1 MRLVFFLVLLGM
13 FSCQPP
19 KEQVKEAFSFDVDSE
34 EPNIKSIFDE
44 VLSNGEAYENLRYL
58 CKEIGPRLSGSPQAE
73 MAVEFTADLMR
84 NYGFDTVYLQ
94 EVMVPKWVRRKP
106 AVAYAMVQGEKVPLN
121 LCALGNSVS
130 TNGMIRAQ
138 VIEVQSFE
146 ELEALGKEKIKGKI
160 VFYNKPMD
168 PTFIR
173 TGKAYGSAGFQ
184 RWSGPSEAAKYGAVA
199 SINRSLGSA
208 IDDFPHT
215 GSTGYKL
222 NLPKIPGSAIS
233 TRDAN
238 KLSELLRNDPELEIG
253 LEMDCGMEGEV
264 LSHNVIGEIRGIEDP
279 EKIIAVG
286 GHLDSW
292 DLGEGASDDGTGCM
306 QAIEVLR
313 IFKALDIRPKNTIR
327 AVMFMN
333 EENGL
338 RGGKKYAEI
347 AAEKG
352 EVHVAALE
360 SDGGGFTP
368 YGFGYTLPDTTMEE
382 MILSWKPL
390 FERREMHVL
399 RRGGGG
405 ADIGPLRNQDVPL
418 FGLYVDSQR
427 YFYYHHTA
435 DDTFEKVNDRELHLG
450 AGALASLI
458 YLIDKYGLKTST

>member
-1 MRLVFFLVLLGM
+1 MRLVFFIVLLGM

-34 EPNIKSIFDE
+34 EPNVKSIFDE

-106 AVAYAMVQGEKVPLN
+106 AVAYAMVEGEKVPLN
-121 LCALGNSVS
+121 LCALGNSVG
-130 TNGMIRAQ
+130 TDGMIRAQ

-173 TGKAYGSAGFQ
+173 TGRAYGSAGFQ

-264 LSHNVIGEIRGIEDP
+264 LSHNVIGEIRGTEEH

-390 FERREMHVL
+390 FEKREMHVL